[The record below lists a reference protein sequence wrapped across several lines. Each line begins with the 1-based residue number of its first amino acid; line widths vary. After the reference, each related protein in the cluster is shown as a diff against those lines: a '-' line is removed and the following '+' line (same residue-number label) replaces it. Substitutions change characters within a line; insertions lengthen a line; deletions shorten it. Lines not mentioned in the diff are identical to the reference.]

1 MCSKAF
7 KTKEVLNRHIKVH
20 TDERKYPCSQ
30 CPKAFRNSATLKKHS
45 YFHSGERPIHCDI
58 CNKGFYQK
66 CALDIHMNIHKRQ
79 WIAEGQQGITLH
91 VYPRNKKKTTE
102 LYLEDSD

>member
-1 MCSKAF
+1 MCSKKF
-7 KTKEVLNRHIKVH
+7 KTNGTRRIHMKTH
-20 TDERKYPCSQ
+20 TNERNYPCSQ
-30 CPKAFRNSATLKKHS
+30 CTKTFLTSGSLKKHS
-45 YFHSGERPIHCDI
+45 YLHSGERPVHCDI

-91 VYPRNKKKTTE
+91 MYPRNKKKTADS
-102 LYLEDSD
+102 YDSD